1 MYKIYHLILEKKI
14 VGVAVSRGS
23 KVARYFRLS
32 HLVDYDY
39 YDEVGQ
45 VKHFWM
51 LLALFAHK
59 YPDMINVESDIEKGM
74 NLRVFLMH
82 DGTQD
87 SCQWTNVTDG
97 QENQKPNE
105 GEPDDSWLNNS

>member
-1 MYKIYHLILEKKI
+1 MLGKKF
-14 VGVAVSRGS
+14 VGVAVSKGS
-23 KVARYFRLS
+23 KVARFFQGYDQ
-32 HLVDYDY
+32 VDYDY
-39 YDEVGQ
+39 YEEVGC
-45 VKHFWM
+45 VRYLWM
-51 LLALFAHK
+51 LLALYAHRA
-59 YPDMINVESDIEKGM
+59 PEIIDVDTAIEKGM
-74 NLRVFLMH
+74 NLRVFLLH